1 MDLVRR
7 PAVRPNAVVRIAAP
21 RSAVLRSVAR
31 PSVARPSVAR
41 PSVVP
46 LKIKISEALSSLSA
60 TYCGNIEAYFASIG
74 GSQVFLENYANI
86 LDENKANLLD
96 DLGSFDG
103 TRYPSDFDVGTS
115 EKTFSWFFHYHDTE
129 KKERGHFHLYATP
142 KLFADPTATKKTH
155 LISIELTENGD
166 FAGFFIPN
174 GWVIDD
180 HTRPVEQI
188 QAVLK
193 DFHTFNRDHSITI
206 SIWLTAII
214 REFED
219 VIIDLLTQR
228 DRFLGNMGL
237 EEKLSYLENKEIEK
251 ICERVLH

>member
-1 MDLVRR
+1 MAVVRR
-7 PAVRPNAVVRIAAP
+7 GAAQQNAVLPNAVVRSAA
-21 RSAVLRSVAR
+21 LRSVVR
-31 PSVARPSVAR
+31 QSVVLR
-41 PSVVP
+41 SVVP
-46 LKIKISEALSSLSA
+46 LKIKISEALSLLSEP
-60 TYCGNIEAYFASIG
+60 YMGNIEAYFALIG
-74 GSQVFLENYANI
+74 GPQLFLENYASI
-86 LDENKANLLD
+86 LDEYNANLLD

-103 TRYPSDFDVGTS
+103 TRYPSDFDVGTR
-115 EKTFSWFFHYHDTE
+115 EKTFSWFFHYHDKE

-142 KLFADPTATKKTH
+142 KLFNDPTATKKTH

-166 FAGFFIPN
+166 FAGFFVPN

-188 QAVLK
+188 KTVLK

-219 VIIDLLTQR
+219 VITDLLTQR
-228 DRFLGNMGL
+228 DQFLGNMGL
-237 EEKLSYLENKEIEK
+237 QEKHSYLNNQEIEK